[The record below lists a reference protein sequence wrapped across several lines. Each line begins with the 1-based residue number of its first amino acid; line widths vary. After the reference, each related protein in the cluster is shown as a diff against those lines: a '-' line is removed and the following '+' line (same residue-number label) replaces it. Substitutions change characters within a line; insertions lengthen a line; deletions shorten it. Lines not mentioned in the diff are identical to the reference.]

1 MQGGEGVNGGKCGKE
16 EGGGGGGGRGEGGM
30 AEGRKGGRVEE
41 MRIVPFI

>member
-1 MQGGEGVNGGKCGKE
+1 MGGNGGRWGRN
-16 EGGGGGGGRGEGGM
+16 EGGGEVGAGGKGGM

>member
-1 MQGGEGVNGGKCGKE
+1 MKGGGDVGAGGK
-16 EGGGGGGGRGEGGM
+16 GGM